1 MRVASLTRSIR
12 SCVDARS
19 PRRKVNK
26 VFRGRRDHVIT
37 MYDPNTI
44 VFFLPVAWPASGG
57 HCFENT
63 MVAMVAMVKSVE
75 FCDGSR
81 RIGFSSL
88 AAFSGLGL
96 EGSLD

>member
-1 MRVASLTRSIR
+1 
-12 SCVDARS
+12 
-19 PRRKVNK
+19 
-26 VFRGRRDHVIT
+26 
-37 MYDPNTI
+37 
-44 VFFLPVAWPASGG
+44 
-57 HCFENT
+57 

-96 EGSLD
+96 EGSLDWGAYSIPMSFQIDSPGYSLEDEDQTALALEYSICVNEHGRAYDKWRGARR